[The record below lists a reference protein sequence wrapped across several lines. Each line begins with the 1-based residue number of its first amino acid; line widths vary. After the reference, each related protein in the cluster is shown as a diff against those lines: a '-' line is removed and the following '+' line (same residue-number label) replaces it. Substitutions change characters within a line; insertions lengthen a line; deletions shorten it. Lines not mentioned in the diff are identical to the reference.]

1 MIDGRDHLLLIWCK
15 VARCLLFHVFVFCS
29 LPKKLMLSLCEL
41 KPMYHVA
48 ASIQSSSDQIELYKL
63 LYVPIR
69 TRSFTLNTIDT
80 VDIPWDAGIV
90 MSSW

>member
-1 MIDGRDHLLLIWCK
+1 MFVVPRVCFLLLAK
-15 VARCLLFHVFVFCS
+15 N
-29 LPKKLMLSLCEL
+29 LMLSLCEL

-48 ASIQSSSDQIELYKL
+48 ASIQSSSDQIGLYNNL